1 MQLIGK
7 SILAMKKFS
16 FILAALAI
24 LGVACNKQETPENTT
39 TPEEDAKEMVRIELK
54 VSVDPETRA
63 TMDGKDLKFGV
74 DDIISVLG
82 TSGSTTNIYYLTYE
96 SKDPD
101 TGVITFSTT
110 APANVEIGDYAY
122 YPSDLIVPNGD
133 EPIDPL
139 QILWPDIYW
148 TTSVKLPMMAA
159 IDLTNNTA
167 EFHHL
172 GAILKVNVVNPPAE
186 LGFLEFKT
194 STAFVGRYNVDPD
207 DWSMEIV
214 PSSDNLNCEAVQA
227 TSSVNVYYI
236 PIPAGTYTNFQL
248 GMIDSEYVPSGDN
261 FYLKQRTA
269 KNITNGAISPTRG
282 QMVNLGDF
290 TYDVDEIAEWY
301 INGYSTGWNKNKD
314 TRYIKVGENSY
325 QLVAYAQQ
333 DGYRIYD
340 GDLKE
345 YVGATQGAWSGAL
358 AAYQNDDKVIP
369 FTENKLFYAKLDK
382 VNNVWQFD
390 NTTRIDNWDW
400 CWSSSYTVEFRSSI
414 DSWGAGVALN
424 KYNYNNNMCW
434 SGEVTVPSNEVF
446 NFKFRTKEGP
456 SGTEQWHGKDGLKI
470 IDSKPYGSAEKGNAG
485 NDISLQL
492 TPGTYMLYLDL
503 HEYNF
508 MFVKQPKD

>member
-1 MQLIGK
+1 
-7 SILAMKKFS
+7 
-16 FILAALAI
+16 
-24 LGVACNKQETPENTT
+24 
-39 TPEEDAKEMVRIELK
+39 
-54 VSVDPETRA
+54 
-63 TMDGKDLKFGV
+63 
-74 DDIISVLG
+74 
-82 TSGSTTNIYYLTYE
+82 
-96 SKDPD
+96 
-101 TGVITFSTT
+101 
-110 APANVEIGDYAY
+110 
-122 YPSDLIVPNGD
+122 
-133 EPIDPL
+133 
-139 QILWPDIYW
+139 
-148 TTSVKLPMMAA
+148 
-159 IDLTNNTA
+159 
-167 EFHHL
+167 
-172 GAILKVNVVNPPAE
+172 
-186 LGFLEFKT
+186 
-194 STAFVGRYNVDPD
+194 
-207 DWSMEIV
+207 
-214 PSSDNLNCEAVQA
+214 
-227 TSSVNVYYI
+227 VYYI
-236 PIPAGTYTNFQL
+236 PIPAGTYSDFQL
-248 GMIDSEYVPSGDN
+248 GMCDSDYSPTASSN

-269 KNITNGAISPTRG
+269 SLSSAITPTRG

-314 TRYIKVGENSY
+314 TRYIKIGENSY

-340 GDLKE
+340 GDLNE